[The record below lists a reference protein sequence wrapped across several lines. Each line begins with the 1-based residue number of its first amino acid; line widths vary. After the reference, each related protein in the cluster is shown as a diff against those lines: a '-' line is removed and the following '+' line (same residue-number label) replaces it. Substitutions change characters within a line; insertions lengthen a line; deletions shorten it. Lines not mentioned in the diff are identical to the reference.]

1 MTKNP
6 EINRAAVKRY
16 REKHL
21 DAIREKH
28 RLYRRHRRTMAVGG
42 GVTGV
47 KPVAIMY
54 PESTIPDWFTLAE
67 YKRRQ
72 SEFASDAVVFIN
84 GQRVETQM
92 ELI

>member
-1 MTKNP
+1 MTFDQAKYKRQWYLDRKE
-6 EINRAAVKRY
+6 EISAKRREMHRKQNLARDENMRSNR
-16 REKHL
+16 
-21 DAIREKH
+21 
-28 RLYRRHRRTMAVGG
+28 GP
-42 GVTGV
+42 
-47 KPVAIMY
+47 KPVSVMY
-54 PESTIPDWFTLAE
+54 PESTLPDWFTLAE